1 MSRVVRFPVNP
12 PEKLGHQKVKRRKK
26 KPNLEDFG
34 QLNLFDT
41 AHNKEAKVFKLPSN
55 KGFFEEALLKDD
67 QNDKEAE
74 RLYQLAIQNG
84 DDKEDALCNLGIMKS
99 EQDQKGQAIDFLTQA
114 LQINPRHFEAHYN
127 LANVYSDLG
136 NLKLAKT
143 HYEVAIEIEP
153 EYPNSYYN
161 LGLVLISLKQY
172 AKAIEVI
179 NKYIDL
185 SPADEHDI
193 ANELVKTLKSLA

>member
-12 PEKLGHQKVKRRKK
+12 PEKLGHQKVKRKRK
-26 KPNLEDFG
+26 KPNPEDYG
-34 QLNLFDT
+34 QLNLFSGLS
-41 AHNKEAKVFKLPSN
+41 KEAKVFQFPGNNNL
-55 KGFFEEALLKDD
+55 FEEALLKDD
-67 QNDKEAE
+67 QNDQEAE

-84 DDKEDALCNLGIMKS
+84 DGKEDALCNLGILKS
-99 EQDQKGQAIDFLTQA
+99 EQDEKGKAIDYLTQA
-114 LQINPRHFEAHYN
+114 LKLNPRHFEAHYN

-136 NLKLAKT
+136 NLKLAQS

-161 LGLVLISLKQY
+161 LGLVLISLKKY
-172 AKAIEVI
+172 TKAIQVI

-185 SPADEHDI
+185 SPETEHGI